1 MLEATLNSLPLSQIS
16 FEAVRVAGDFPDL
29 EIFGQTS
36 SLWSKLRK
44 EGISVVE
51 GADQAC
57 NMTLISSLI
66 EIVIASINYSFL
78 EAASSCSGM
87 VGVCL

>member
-16 FEAVRVAGDFPDL
+16 VEAVRIAEGFPDL

-36 SLWSKLRK
+36 SLWRRLRK
-44 EGISVVE
+44 EGILVVE
-51 GADQAC
+51 GADQAR

-78 EAASSCSGM
+78 EAAPSCAGM